1 MELIVFRHGIALER
15 DAAEEQGLSDEHRP
29 LTEQGEQ
36 RTRAAA
42 RGLVAW
48 AGAPEIVAASPLV
61 RAGQTAA
68 LLAAE
73 AGEPPVVVTE
83 ALTPGRPPGD
93 LDGWLQA
100 QSAQRLAVVG
110 HEPDLSHWLLSALC
124 ARPAGAVTLKKAGAA
139 RLEGRPG
146 SAWTLT
152 ALLPPRL
159 LRTLGEA
166 A

>member
-29 LTEQGEQ
+29 LTEKGER

-48 AGAPEIVAASPLV
+48 AGSPELVAASPLV

-73 AGEPPVVVTE
+73 AGDPPVVVTE
-83 ALTPGRPPGD
+83 ALTPGRPHGD
-93 LDGWLQA
+93 LDAWLQG
-100 QSAQRLAVVG
+100 QSAGRIAVVG
-110 HEPDLSHWLLSALC
+110 HEPDLSHWLLSAVC
-124 ARPAGAVTLKKAGAA
+124 AAPAGALTLKKAGAA
-139 RLEGRPG
+139 LLEGRPG
-146 SAWTLT
+146 SSWTLT
-152 ALLPPRL
+152 ALLPPKL
-159 LRTLGEA
+159 LRTYGEVT
-166 A
+166 